1 MVLFGYI
8 LIIFFPVRY
17 EFVDILSR
25 WSSLARVL
33 EVLESTCPAEFFFLF
48 FVCIDLCVPGDF
60 LNSGVCV
67 VMVEWVVS
75 MGLPSS
81 ARWVA
86 LTWSDG

>member
-1 MVLFGYI
+1 M
-8 LIIFFPVRY
+8 
-17 EFVDILSR
+17 DILSR
-25 WSSLARVL
+25 WSLLARVL
-33 EVLESTCPAEFFFLF
+33 EVLESTCPAEWFFFF
-48 FVCIDLCVPGDF
+48 CIDLCVPGDF